1 MSGIVM
7 DTTERILR
15 EFRSV
20 AVVGLS
26 RDPSKAAHAI
36 PARMQRAGF
45 RIIPVNPH
53 VDTLLG
59 EKSYASLADVP
70 FSVEVVLV
78 FRPSE
83 EAAAVA
89 KAAVGIGAKALW
101 LQQGIVS
108 AEARQLAEAAG
119 MLYVED
125 RCMGVERAVHGITKG

>member
-1 MSGIVM
+1 M
-7 DTTERILR
+7 DKTEQILR
-15 EFRSV
+15 EFRSI

-53 VDTLLG
+53 ADSLLG
-59 EKSYASLADVP
+59 EKSYPSLADVP
-70 FSVEVVLV
+70 FSVEVVNV
-78 FRPSE
+78 FRPAE
-83 EAAAVA
+83 DAPGIARAAVA
-89 KAAVGIGAKALW
+89 IGAKALW
-101 LQQGIVS
+101 LQQGILS
-108 AEARQLAEAAG
+108 AEARQIAEAAG

>member
-1 MSGIVM
+1 M

-15 EFRSV
+15 EFRTI

-45 RIIPVNPH
+45 RVVPVNPF
-53 VDTLLG
+53 VTSLLG
-59 EKSYASLADVP
+59 EQAYAKLADIP

-78 FRPSE
+78 FRPSA
-83 EAAAVA
+83 EAAGVAREAVA
-89 KAAVGIGAKALW
+89 IGAKALW

-108 AEARQLAEAAG
+108 AEARQIAESAG
-119 MLYVED
+119 LLYVED
-125 RCMGVERAVHGITKG
+125 RCMGVERAVHGITKS

>member
-1 MSGIVM
+1 M

-15 EFRSV
+15 DYRTI

-45 RIIPVNPH
+45 RVIPVNPFISEG
-53 VDTLLG
+53 LG
-59 EKSYASLADVP
+59 EKAYPKLAEVP

-78 FRPSE
+78 FRPS
-83 EAAAVA
+83 ADAPAIAKDAVA
-89 KAAVGIGAKALW
+89 IGAKALW

-108 AEARQLAEAAG
+108 DEARVTAETAG
-119 MLYVED
+119 LLYVED
-125 RCMGVERAVHGITKG
+125 RCIGVERAVHGIVKT

>member
-1 MSGIVM
+1 MSGMIM
-7 DTTERILR
+7 DNMERILR

-36 PARMQRAGF
+36 PARLQRAGF
-45 RIIPVNPH
+45 RIIPVNPF
-53 VDTLLG
+53 VDTVLR

-108 AEARQLAEAAG
+108 AEARQIAEAAG

>member
-1 MSGIVM
+1 M
-7 DTTERILR
+7 DNTERILR

-36 PARMQRAGF
+36 PARLQSAGF
-45 RIIPVNPH
+45 RVIPVNPLA
-53 VDTLLG
+53 DTLLG
-59 EKSYASLADVP
+59 EKSYAELSDVP

-89 KAAVGIGAKALW
+89 KAAVAIGAKALW

-108 AEARQLAEAAG
+108 AEARRLAEAAG

-125 RCMGVERAVHGITKG
+125 RCMGVERAVHSIVKG